1 MTSYESF
8 YAEKMRELQRQ
19 LDTVKQ
25 TINTNSKVI
34 AFMNSPV
41 GQYLDKRPFI
51 SLSLLVFI
59 ALSAVPFGMF
69 LTVMVGTAVI
79 ACLGVIIIEGYHRT
93 IHANPNPV
101 HGLQKNCLLEM
112 LQTHPMMTRRKIL
125 NHIFIR

>member
-79 ACLGVIIIEGYHRT
+79 ACLGVIIIEG
-93 IHANPNPV
+93 ND
-101 HGLQKNCLLEM
+101 
-112 LQTHPMMTRRKIL
+112 
-125 NHIFIR
+125 